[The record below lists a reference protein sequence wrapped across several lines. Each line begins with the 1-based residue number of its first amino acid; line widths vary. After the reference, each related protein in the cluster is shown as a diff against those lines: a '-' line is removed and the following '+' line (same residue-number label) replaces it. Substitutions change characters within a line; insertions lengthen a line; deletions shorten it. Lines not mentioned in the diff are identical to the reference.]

1 MRFGMFAKYSTGLT
15 ATVFILATTI
25 FLISMAGAVPD
36 NKPVLVPNQTFS
48 DAAANMTR
56 ILIGDWNTSTIICPA
71 TRSAYVQITP
81 TVCLFEMTVPV
92 RCNQV
97 NGFVAPLYATYLK
110 QHPDYMG
117 GLVLNVYAQDKT
129 LIMTTTITNADAR
142 ANYDGIAYV
151 MDKNAADYLK
161 YPPKRTDGLETPM
174 GY

>member
-1 MRFGMFAKYSTGLT
+1 MGFGMFAKYSTGLI
-15 ATVFILATTI
+15 ATVFILATTL

-48 DAAANMTR
+48 DAAANMTSMLFGSGG
-56 ILIGDWNTSTIICPA
+56 IVCPA
-71 TRSAYVQITP
+71 TRSAYVQITA

-92 RCNQV
+92 GCYLV
-97 NGFVAPLYATYLK
+97 VSKSVAPLYATYLK

-151 MDKNAADYLK
+151 MDKNAADYLQ
-161 YPPKRTDGLETPM
+161 YPSKRTDGLETPM